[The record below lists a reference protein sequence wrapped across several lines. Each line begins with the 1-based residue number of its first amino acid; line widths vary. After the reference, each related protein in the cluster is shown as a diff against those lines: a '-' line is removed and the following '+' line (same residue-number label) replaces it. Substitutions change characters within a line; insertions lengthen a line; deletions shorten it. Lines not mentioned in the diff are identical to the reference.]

1 MMSDKK
7 ITIKNR
13 SIGNGSPC
21 FIIAEAGVNHNGKLG
36 LAKKL
41 IDAAKRAGA
50 DAVKFQ
56 VFSAEDVVTKRAPKA
71 AYQKRATGK
80 GTQYEMLKELEL
92 SESEFETLAKY
103 AKRKGIVFLASA
115 FSEEGVDLL
124 ERLGVPAFKV
134 PSGEITNF
142 PLLRHIARKGKP
154 IILST
159 GMSTLGEVQEAL
171 EVMGKEGAEEIVLL
185 HCVSNYPAK
194 IEEVNLRAMETLRS
208 AFGVPVGLSDHTVGI
223 TIPIAAVAIGA
234 SIVEKHLTLSKK
246 LPGPDHKASLE
257 PDEFKRMVVGIRE
270 VERALG
276 DGVKR
281 PTKSEEIMK
290 KIVRKSIVA
299 KTSIPKGAIIS
310 KDMLEIKRP
319 GTGLEPKYID
329 KIVGKKARKDIE
341 AGEIIKS
348 EKIVW

>member
-1 MMSDKK
+1 MRC
-7 ITIKNR
+7 IR
-13 SIGNGSPC
+13 IGERMVGEGKPC
-21 FIIAEAGVNHNGKLG
+21 FIIAEAGINHNGELG

-56 VFSAEDVVTKRAPKA
+56 VFSAENLVTKKAPKA
-71 AYQKRATGK
+71 VYQKGTTGK
-80 GTQYEMLKELEL
+80 GTQYEMFKELEL

-115 FSEEGVDLL
+115 FNEEGVDLV

-171 EVMGKEGAEEIVLL
+171 EMMRKEGAEEIVLL

-208 AFGVPVGLSDHTVGI
+208 AFGVPVGLSDHTVSI

-234 SIVEKHLTLSKK
+234 SIVEKHFTLSKK
-246 LPGPDHKASLE
+246 FPGPDHKASLE

-290 KIVRKSIVA
+290 KMMRKSIVA
-299 KTSIPKGAIIS
+299 KTFIPKGAIIS

-341 AGEIIKS
+341 ADEIITS

>member
-1 MMSDKK
+1 MRC
-7 ITIKNR
+7 IR
-13 SIGNGSPC
+13 IGERMVGEGKPC

-41 IDAAKRAGA
+41 IDAAKKAGA

-56 VFSAEDVVTKRAPKA
+56 VFSAEDLVTTRAPKA
-71 AYQKRATGK
+71 MYQKRATGK

-103 AKRKGIVFLASA
+103 AKKKRIVFLASA
-115 FSEEGVDLL
+115 FNEENVDLV

-159 GMSTLGEVQEAL
+159 GMSTLEEVQEAL
-171 EVMGKEGAEEIVLL
+171 EVMKKEGAGDIVLL

-194 IEEVNLRAMETLRS
+194 IEEVNLRAIKTLRS

-290 KIVRKSIVA
+290 KMVRKSIVA
-299 KTSIPKGAIIS
+299 KTSIPKGTIIS
-310 KDMLEIKRP
+310 QGMLEIKRP

-341 AGEIIKS
+341 ADEIITS